1 MATIHLRTPIPG
13 PKSKALA
20 QRRVDAIPR
29 GLSIGTPVYV
39 AKAEDAWLED
49 VDGNRYLD
57 FAGGI
62 GCLNV
67 GHRREPVVTAVKNQA
82 DRFLHTCV
90 QVTPYE
96 EYVRLAERM
105 NQVTP
110 GKFPKKTLFVN
121 SGAEAVE
128 NAVKI
133 ARAHTGRSGI
143 IAFEDAF
150 HGRTMMALSLTSKTH
165 PYKAGFAPFPGDV
178 YRIPFAYCYR
188 CSYSLKYPSCDLF
201 CARHLEDTFKRVVA
215 SEDVAAVIAEP
226 VLGEGGFVVPPK
238 DFFKVL
244 MEICHKHGV
253 LFIADEVQSGFG
265 RTGHLFASEYYG
277 IEPDILVTAKSL
289 GGGLPL
295 AAITGRA
302 EIMDAPGP
310 GGLGGTFAGNPLSCA
325 AALAVLD
332 IFEREN
338 LLARA
343 NEVGERFQK
352 RARAMAEALADCRR
366 RSRTGRNAGDR
377 TGAVAETREPAAEET
392 KQITQY
398 CYEHGL
404 ITITAGSYS
413 NVVRVL
419 VPLVVTDQQMDEGMD
434 VLESA
439 LQMVC
444 EKKVP
449 SPSRFSVCD
458 VCGSRATRPRERRA
472 GRRRYNNPRDKFM
485 TVATATLTKVP
496 NYINGQWI
504 DSEGHRVA

>member
-1 MATIHLRTPIPG
+1 MQLRGDSTKDVIENSELDLTMSTIQLRTSIPG
-13 PKSKALA
+13 PKSRALSERRAKA
-20 QRRVDAIPR
+20 VPR
-29 GLSIGTPVYV
+29 GLSHGTPIYV

-67 GHRREPVVTAVKNQA
+67 GHRQEAVVGAIKEQA

-96 EYVRLAERM
+96 SYVRLAERM
-105 NQVTP
+105 NEVAP
-110 GKFPKKTLFVN
+110 GKFGKKTVFVN

-133 ARAHTGRSGI
+133 ARAYTKRPGI

-150 HGRTMMALSLTSKTH
+150 HGRTMMALALTSKTH
-165 PYKAGFAPFPGDV
+165 PYKAGFAPFPSEV
-178 YRIPFAYCYR
+178 YRVPFAYCYR
-188 CSYSLKYPSCDLF
+188 CSYNLKYPSCDLY

-215 SEDVAAVIAEP
+215 NEEVAAVIAEP
-226 VLGEGGFVVPPK
+226 VMGEGGFIAPPA
-238 DFFKVL
+238 DYFKVL
-244 MEICHKHGV
+244 VDLCRKHGI

-265 RTGHLFASEYYG
+265 RTGTLFACEQYG
-277 IEPDILVTAKSL
+277 IEPDLLVTAKSL

-295 AAITGRA
+295 AAVTGRS

-332 IFEREN
+332 LFEREN

-343 NEVGERFQK
+343 KELGNRFQG
-352 RARAMAEALADCRR
+352 RAREWQRR
-366 RSRTGRNAGDR
+366 WPIIGDVRGLGGMQAIELVQSR
-377 TGAVAETREPAAEET
+377 ETKIPASEET

-398 CYEHGL
+398 CYERGL

-413 NVVRVL
+413 NVIRVL
-419 VPLVVTDQQMDEGMD
+419 VPLVATNEQIDEGLD

-439 LQMVC
+439 IA
-444 EKKVP
+444 
-449 SPSRFSVCD
+449 SVCD
-458 VCGSRATRPRERRA
+458 QKGA
-472 GRRRYNNPRDKFM
+472 
-485 TVATATLTKVP
+485 VAQMV
-496 NYINGQWI
+496 
-504 DSEGHRVA
+504 